1 MYKKI
6 THTII
11 EEHFDCPEAVNIA
24 NEVANADNTLMSRF
38 RATPATPIP
47 ADQFRALVQDWFLEL
62 DARLQNLLNATYD
75 PTLDYEQAIEDAFL
89 NADELGNVLK
99 GYYGIEFGER
109 FSQNWRA
116 ITMNLLYIWRNIK
129 NGWDYS
135 IQVERLQ
142 NLVATGMGFLLN
154 QFNNRWD
161 RDEVKTILDKV
172 VNSYINIGTALAKKQ
187 TSSAATARTQL
198 ALDWAKF
205 YTQLSEGVIAQ
216 YPDLFTQ

>member
-1 MYKKI
+1 
-6 THTII
+6 
-11 EEHFDCPEAVNIA
+11 
-24 NEVANADNTLMSRF
+24 
-38 RATPATPIP
+38 
-47 ADQFRALVQDWFLEL
+47 
-62 DARLQNLLNATYD
+62 
-75 PTLDYEQAIEDAFL
+75 
-89 NADELGNVLK
+89 
-99 GYYGIEFGER
+99 
-109 FSQNWRA
+109 
-116 ITMNLLYIWRNIK
+116 
-129 NGWDYS
+129 
-135 IQVERLQ
+135 
-142 NLVATGMGFLLN
+142 MGFLLN